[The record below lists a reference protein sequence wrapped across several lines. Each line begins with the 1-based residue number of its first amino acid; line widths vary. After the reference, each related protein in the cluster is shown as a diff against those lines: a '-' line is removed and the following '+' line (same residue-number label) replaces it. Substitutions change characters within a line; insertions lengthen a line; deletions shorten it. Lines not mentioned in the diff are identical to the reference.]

1 MKKALTNPTA
11 LGITIIAII
20 LIVVRYTPYFKLLNF
35 TR

>member
-1 MKKALTNPTA
+1 MKKVLINPTA

-20 LIVVRYTPYFKLLNF
+20 LIVVRYTPYFNFLNF